1 MRIGMAQ
8 MDISWENIE
17 DNKKKVEEFF
27 QKAVENQVDCIV
39 FPEMTLTGFS
49 MNVEET
55 GEKAEKQVHFFEE
68 MRIYRAS
75 TGGAL
80 ERTSGLEPLL

>member
-17 DNKKKVEEFF
+17 DNKEKVEQFF
-27 QKAVENQVDCIV
+27 KKAEENQVDCLV

-55 GEKAEKQVHFFEE
+55 G
-68 MRIYRAS
+68 
-75 TGGAL
+75 
-80 ERTSGLEPLL
+80 

>member
-55 GEKAEKQVHFFEE
+55 GEKDIMTV
-68 MRIYRAS
+68 
-75 TGGAL
+75 
-80 ERTSGLEPLL
+80 

>member
-17 DNKKKVEEFF
+17 DNKKKVEQFF
-27 QKAVENQVDCIV
+27 KKAEENQVDCLV

-49 MNVEET
+49 MWKRQ
-55 GEKAEKQVHFFEE
+55 EKNLKIRNIFL
-68 MRIYRAS
+68 RK
-75 TGGAL
+75 
-80 ERTSGLEPLL
+80 

>member
-27 QKAVENQVDCIV
+27 QKAVEIQ
-39 FPEMTLTGFS
+39 
-49 MNVEET
+49 
-55 GEKAEKQVHFFEE
+55 
-68 MRIYRAS
+68 R
-75 TGGAL
+75 
-80 ERTSGLEPLL
+80 SGLYRISGK